1 MHMGK
6 GAGSGKEGDGFSLG
20 HAVESKVP
28 VGLPGGDA
36 SREAEFQNWTIIDR
50 TKLLASGCLPS
61 VWY

>member
-1 MHMGK
+1 MRMGK

-36 SREAEFQNWTIIDR
+36 SR
-50 TKLLASGCLPS
+50 
-61 VWY
+61 